1 MARLEMLL
9 GEEASQLAAPK
20 GDHLANF
27 PELALYAKQTEDHNR
42 EAERCRSPPHLS
54 SRENAGPGREEP
66 AGPIAPR
73 MAGRDRQR
81 RSLRISASS
90 VLTRPC
96 GCPPPAGHDGDVLQT
111 LSLRPL

>member
-42 EAERCRSPPHLS
+42 EAERCRSPPRLS
-54 SRENAGPGREEP
+54 GRENAGPGREEP
-66 AGPIAPR
+66 AGPNAPR
-73 MAGRDRQR
+73 VAGGDRQR
-81 RSLRISASS
+81 RSRRLFAAS
-90 VLTRPC
+90 VRPRPC
-96 GCPPPAGHDGDVLQT
+96 GGPPPAGLD
-111 LSLRPL
+111 